1 LLLTDHF
8 GWSAEQYRRWLVDT
22 AARLLLPDATV

>member
-8 GWSAEQYRRWLVDT
+8 GWSADRYRSWLAAT
-22 AARLLLPDATV
+22 AARLLLPPDD